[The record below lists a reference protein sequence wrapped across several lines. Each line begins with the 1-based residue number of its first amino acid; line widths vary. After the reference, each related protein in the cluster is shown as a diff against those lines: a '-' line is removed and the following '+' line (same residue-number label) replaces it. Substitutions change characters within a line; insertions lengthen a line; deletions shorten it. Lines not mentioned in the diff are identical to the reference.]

1 LDEKLVMDLREDWR
15 GADLSA
21 EERVMLG
28 YVEKLTLTPARMEH
42 ADVEGL
48 REAGFD
54 DRAILQIAQIT
65 GFFAYL
71 NRVADGIG
79 VGKL

>member
-1 LDEKLVMDLREDWR
+1 MADLREDWR
-15 GADLSA
+15 NADLA
-21 EERVMLG
+21 PEERVMLG
-28 YVEKLTLTPARMEH
+28 YVEKLTLTPARMERS
-42 ADVEGL
+42 DVEAL

-79 VGKL
+79 VGKP

>member
-1 LDEKLVMDLREDWR
+1 MADLREDWR
-15 GADLSA
+15 NADLA
-21 EERVMLG
+21 PEERVMLG
-28 YVEKLTLTPARMEH
+28 YVEKLTLTPARMERS
-42 ADVEGL
+42 DVEAL
-48 REAGFD
+48 RGVGFD

-79 VGKL
+79 VGKP